1 MPVRKFPGGWCL
13 KLDIFLKVLVTLRP
27 NMAGRVSSASVALS
41 FVEPDAVFILH
52 SFATEKV

>member
-1 MPVRKFPGGWCL
+1 L
-13 KLDIFLKVLVTLRP
+13 KLNIFLNVLVTVRP
-27 NMAGRVSSASVALS
+27 KIGGLVSSASVALS